1 MTFRVSTYGQNLKTA
16 SYLRQNQDTL
26 STKGSQIAQG
36 GKISDLFRDLGSSSG
51 DALNLDMALSTLESF
66 NANIQVIE

>member
-1 MTFRVSTYGQNLKTA
+1 MAFRVSTYGQNLKTA

-36 GKISDLFRDLGSSSG
+36 GKISDLYAHKTTWARPVDV
-51 DALNLDMALSTLESF
+51 ALHE
-66 NANIQVIE
+66 